1 MTMTVS
7 SHDVATQLRPV
18 LTRLYLLYFRQTATS
33 AISMAQLSIMMN
45 LQDNGP
51 LRISQIAD
59 LEAIRMPTASNAVNH
74 LEQMGL
80 VSRVRDV
87 SDRRGVRV
95 RLTDE
100 GTQQL
105 KNISEE
111 RIDQLAS
118 LLDGLSGDELQQV
131 ENALPLFDRVLA
143 TFGPHVTG
151 TKTEVNGDSD
161 KDATK

>member
-1 MTMTVS
+1 MTVS
-7 SHDVATQLRPV
+7 STDVAKQLRPV

-95 RLTDE
+95 RLTEE
-100 GTQQL
+100 GTRQL
-105 KNISEE
+105 AKITEE
-111 RIDQLAS
+111 RVGQLATM
-118 LLDGLSGDELQQV
+118 LDGLTEDELTKIQG
-131 ENALPLFDRVLA
+131 AMPLFDRVLA
-143 TFGPHVTG
+143 TFGPHVHG
-151 TKTEVNGDSD
+151 TATATEVDDAAGDAA
-161 KDATK
+161 K

>member
-1 MTMTVS
+1 MTVS
-7 SHDVATQLRPV
+7 SLGVAKQLRPV

-100 GTQQL
+100 GTRQL
-105 KNISEE
+105 EKITEE
-111 RIDQLAS
+111 RVEQLAT
-118 LLDGLSGDELQQV
+118 LLNGLTDEELQQV
-131 ENALPLFDRVLA
+131 ENALPLFDRVLS

-151 TKTEVNGDSD
+151 TSTEADSETTDGDAA
-161 KDATK
+161 K

>member
-1 MTMTVS
+1 MTVS
-7 SHDVATQLRPV
+7 SLGVAKQLRPV

-100 GTQQL
+100 GTRQL
-105 KNISEE
+105 EKITEE
-111 RIDQLAS
+111 RVEQLAT
-118 LLDGLSGDELQQV
+118 LLNGLTDEELQQV
-131 ENALPLFDRVLA
+131 ENALPLFDRVLS

-151 TKTEVNGDSD
+151 TSTEA
-161 KDATK
+161 DAEATIGAAAK

>member
-1 MTMTVS
+1 MTVS
-7 SHDVATQLRPV
+7 SIGVAKQLRPV
-18 LTRLYLLYFRQTATS
+18 LTRLYLLYFRQTAAS

-80 VSRVRDV
+80 VTRVRDV

-95 RLTDE
+95 RLTEE
-100 GTQQL
+100 GTTQL
-105 KNISEE
+105 EKIGEE
-111 RIDQLAS
+111 RVEQLAT
-118 LLDGLSGDELQQV
+118 LLQGLTDDELQQI
-131 ENALPLFDRVLA
+131 EDTMPLFDRVLA

-151 TKTEVNGDSD
+151 TSTEVSTDGD
-161 KDATK
+161 DAK

>member
-1 MTMTVS
+1 MTVS
-7 SHDVATQLRPV
+7 SLGVAKQLRPV

-100 GTQQL
+100 GTRQL
-105 KNISEE
+105 EKITEE
-111 RIDQLAS
+111 RVEQLAT
-118 LLDGLSGDELQQV
+118 LLNGLTDEELQQV
-131 ENALPLFDRVLA
+131 YDLFMKQLMDEDDEN
-143 TFGPHVTG
+143 
-151 TKTEVNGDSD
+151 S
-161 KDATK
+161 

>member
-1 MTMTVS
+1 MTVS
-7 SHDVATQLRPV
+7 SLGVAKQLRPV

-100 GTQQL
+100 GTRQL
-105 KNISEE
+105 EKITEE
-111 RIDQLAS
+111 RVEQLAT
-118 LLDGLSGDELQQV
+118 LLNGLTDEELQQV
-131 ENALPLFDRVLA
+131 KNTLPLLDRVLS

-151 TKTEVNGDSD
+151 TSTEADAETTDGDAA
-161 KDATK
+161 K

>member
-1 MTMTVS
+1 MTVS
-7 SHDVATQLRPV
+7 SNSVAKQLRPV
-18 LTRLYLLYFRQTATS
+18 LTRLYLLYFRQTAAS

-95 RLTDE
+95 RLTEE
-100 GTQQL
+100 GKNQL
-105 KNISEE
+105 EKIGEE
-111 RIDQLAS
+111 RIEQLAS
-118 LLDGLSGDELQQV
+118 LLDGLTDEDLQQI
-131 ENALPLFDRVLA
+131 EKTLPLLDRVHA
-143 TFGPHVTG
+143 TFGPHVSG
-151 TKTEVNGDSD
+151 TNTEASSGDSV
-161 KDATK
+161 K

>member
-1 MTMTVS
+1 MTVS
-7 SHDVATQLRPV
+7 STDVAKQLRPV

-95 RLTDE
+95 RLTEE
-100 GTQQL
+100 GT
-105 KNISEE
+105 
-111 RIDQLAS
+111 RQLAKITDERVEQ
-118 LLDGLSGDELQQV
+118 LATMLDGLTEDELTQIQG
-131 ENALPLFDRVLA
+131 AMPLFDRVLA
-143 TFGPHVTG
+143 TFGPHVNG
-151 TKTEVNGDSD
+151 TATEVPGDAAA
-161 KDATK
+161 KDAAK

>member
-1 MTMTVS
+1 MTVS
-7 SHDVATQLRPV
+7 SLGVAKQLRPV

-95 RLTDE
+95 RLTEE
-100 GTQQL
+100 GTRQL
-105 KNISEE
+105 AKISEE
-111 RIDQLAS
+111 RVEQLAT
-118 LLDGLSGDELQQV
+118 LLNGLTDDELQQV
-131 ENALPLFDRVLA
+131 EHALPLFDRVLS

-151 TKTEVNGDSD
+151 TSTEEPGETTDGDAA
-161 KDATK
+161 K

>member
-1 MTMTVS
+1 MTVS
-7 SHDVATQLRPV
+7 STEVAKQLRPV

-33 AISMAQLSIMMN
+33 AISMAQMSIMMN
-45 LQDNGP
+45 LEDNGP

-95 RLTDE
+95 RLTEE
-100 GTQQL
+100 GVRQL
-105 KNISEE
+105 GKISEE
-111 RIDQLAS
+111 RVEQLS
-118 LLDGLSGDELQQV
+118 SMLNGLSAEELQRV
-131 ENALPLFDRVLA
+131 IDALPLFDRVLS
-143 TFGPHVTG
+143 TFGPHVSGTATEGGTEATG
-151 TKTEVNGDSD
+151 
-161 KDATK
+161 DAAK

>member
-1 MTMTVS
+1 MTVS
-7 SHDVATQLRPV
+7 SLGVAKQLRPV

-100 GTQQL
+100 GTRQL
-105 KNISEE
+105 EKITEE
-111 RIDQLAS
+111 RVEQLAT
-118 LLDGLSGDELQQV
+118 LLNGLTDEELQQV
-131 ENALPLFDRVLA
+131 ENALPLFDRVLS

-151 TKTEVNGDSD
+151 TSTEAAA
-161 KDATK
+161 K